1 MTIKEQI
8 IHDQIMVKSFVAGFI
23 GGVIAGAMLM
33 LTIIAVFFSNSA
45 TVMP

>member
-23 GGVIAGAMLM
+23 AGVVAGAMLM
-33 LTIIAVFFSNSA
+33 LTIIAVFFSNTDS
-45 TVMP
+45 VMP